1 MYLILNFLFYF
12 VFLNYF
18 AIFAARKLIQLE
30 KINVDSMN
38 TQVVKTANQQAN
50 NNTMS
55 SSTASASTTKSSAP
69 KEILSGE
76 SFNPA
81 KDLKYSKPKANSSGG
96 KSVGILNASTNSA
109 TFISTPLMMTWGVST
124 FEDKKTGEKTYSMSL
139 QFPGEEYNT
148 PAIAKFRANLTKFE
162 EKIKAD
168 ALVNQK
174 DWFGKT
180 TLTAQHIDF
189 QWTPMLKFAKG
200 ENGEPDHNKNPT
212 LSVKIPIWEGVWN
225 VELFDPSTRKIFPDP
240 CNEHVTPVDL
250 IAKGSHVAVV
260 LQCGGVWFAG
270 GKFGVTWKLFQAVV
284 KPKTTL
290 RGKCHINLSQDDK
303 KLVESQEI
311 DTISDDDIPKASNEV
326 QDSDGE
332 QEEED
337 TPVVTRVAS
346 VPVPAPAPVA
356 EPVAAEVDSGAATGT
371 KKVVKKVVKK

>member
-1 MYLILNFLFYF
+1 MY
-12 VFLNYF
+12 
-18 AIFAARKLIQLE
+18 
-30 KINVDSMN
+30 SMN
-38 TQVVKTANQQAN
+38 TQVVKTTNQQAN

-55 SSTASASTTKSSAP
+55 ASTASASYTNKSSAP
-69 KEILSGE
+69 KEILCGE
-76 SFNPA
+76 TFNPA

-109 TFISTPLMMTWGVST
+109 TYISTPLMMTWGVST
-124 FEDKKTGEKTYSMSL
+124 FEDKKTGDKSYSMSL

-148 PAIAKFRANLTKFE
+148 PAITKFRANIVKFE
-162 EKIKAD
+162 EKVKAD

-180 TLTAQHIDF
+180 TLTEQHIDF

-200 ENGEPDHNKNPT
+200 ENGEPDHKKNPT
-212 LSVKIPIWEGVWN
+212 LSVKIPIWEGSWN
-225 VELFDPSTRKIFPDP
+225 VELFEPSTRKIFPDP
-240 CNEHVTPVDL
+240 NNEHVTPVDL

-303 KLVESQEI
+303 KLVETQEI
-311 DTISDDDIPKASNEV
+311 DTISDDDIPRASNEV
-326 QDSDGE
+326 QDSDEE
-332 QEEED
+332 QEEEEEEVS
-337 TPVVTRVAS
+337 TPAPVKVA
-346 VPVPAPAPVA
+346 PCAAPAPAPAPAPTPVQAAA
-356 EPVAAEVDSGAATGT
+356 EPAAAADGDSSAASGP
-371 KKVVKKVVKK
+371 KKIVKKVVKK

>member
-1 MYLILNFLFYF
+1 MY
-12 VFLNYF
+12 
-18 AIFAARKLIQLE
+18 
-30 KINVDSMN
+30 SMN
-38 TQVVKTANQQAN
+38 TQVVKTTNQQAN

-55 SSTASASTTKSSAP
+55 ASTASASTTKSSAP

-148 PAIAKFRANLTKFE
+148 AAIAKFRADPVKFE
-162 EKIKAD
+162 EKVKAD

-180 TLTAQHIDF
+180 TLTQQHIDF

-303 KLVESQEI
+303 KLVETQEI
-311 DTISDDDIPKASNEV
+311 DTISDDDIPRASNEV

-332 QEEED
+332 QEQEDEEVS
-337 TPVVTRVAS
+337 TPAPVKVA
-346 VPVPAPAPVA
+346 PCAAPAPAPTPLP
-356 EPVAAEVDSGAATGT
+356 EPAAADADSSAAAGT
-371 KKVVKKVVKK
+371 KKIVKKVVKKP